1 MQKYALIRRLY
12 KQGYGRD
19 DILELYRLIDWM
31 MVLPP
36 ELQEQLEDTVAEHE
50 EKHKMPFITNIE
62 RRGIEKGKTE
72 GLREGNR
79 VRAREYIVRALEV
92 RFSAVPERLV
102 EAISTVSDLDLLDE
116 LHRQA
121 ILSADL

>member
-1 MQKYALIRRLY
+1 M
-12 KQGYGRD
+12 
-19 DILELYRLIDWM
+19 YRLIDWM

-36 ELQEQLEDTVAEHE
+36 ELEEQLQEAVAEHE

-79 VRAREYIVRALEV
+79 VRAREDIVRALEV
-92 RFSAVPERLV
+92 RFGAVPAPLV
-102 EAISTVSDLDLLDE
+102 EAISAVSDVGLLDE

-121 ILSADL
+121 ILSADLEAFEAVLREHVA